1 MAKKLY
7 YIIPL
12 ILTIFILPSQAAFP
26 IELSKDIIVMAR
38 HGSLEDTP
46 ENTFAA
52 FERAINI
59 GVGGLEI
66 DVRKTRDNKLV
77 LMHDDTIDRTTDGRG
92 YVSLLLYEEIKLY
105 DAGTW
110 KGEKFTGERVPLLS
124 DALQFAKEKNIKVLL
139 NVKEHGIK
147 RLVLSHIKEF
157 DMMDQI
163 YFGGTLRSYRDK
175 ETDIPG
181 SKLVF
186 LLPDEITGN
195 MIDYTHEKHNHVGT
209 SMIGSDNIFE
219 MSKRMI
225 KGVDVILT
233 DYPGVA
239 VDLLNY
245 EVKNTLKNKDI
256 VAKDRLGTGVGGN
269 DAQVLTLIDI
279 MTNEQPDKSRLA
291 ALAISSQP
299 KETII
304 PILVELLTYKKKL
317 RGFNPVGKIF
327 SVFKKEEKEY
337 SLPAKIVRRNAAWSL
352 GLIGDNS
359 AVQPLIKHLK
369 TDDLELRREIV
380 HALKRIADTQTTLLL
395 NDILLN
401 DEAPYVRYDAAGALG
416 EIKDGDSVYPLI
428 TALKNDG
435 KWIVKAGCAEA
446 LGKIGNNKAVN
457 TLKDILTTD
466 AGSESSWAR
475 DRAAWALS
483 EIGNGA
489 INALVSALEDNEE
502 NTRRRAC
509 WALTRIGK
517 PAIPQLTTVLR
528 SSDKLVRSRAA
539 FALGWIRSKKAILSL
554 SWALR
559 DNETD
564 VRKMATWALGR
575 IGGAQA
581 ADALKGLLNDQDE
594 SVVEYAR
601 EAIQRIKL

>member
-1 MAKKLY
+1 MAKKLF
-7 YIIPL
+7 YIISL
-12 ILTIFILPSQAAFP
+12 ILIIFILPSQAAFP
-26 IELSKDIIVMAR
+26 IELSKDITVIAR

-66 DVRKTRDNKLV
+66 DVRKTKDNKLI
-77 LMHDDTIDRTTDGRG
+77 LMHDNTIDRTTDGKG
-92 YVSLLLYEEIKLY
+92 YVSNLSYEEIKLY

-110 KGEKFTGERVPLLS
+110 KGEKFAGERVPLLS

-139 NVKEHGIK
+139 NVKEYGIEQ
-147 RLVLSHIKEF
+147 LVMSHIKEF
-157 DMMDQI
+157 DMMHRI
-163 YFGGTLRSYRDK
+163 YFGGTLKSYRDK

-186 LLPDEITGN
+186 LPPDEITGN

-209 SMIGSDNIFE
+209 SMIGSDDIFE

-245 EVKNTLKNKDI
+245 VVRNNMKNKDI

-269 DAQVLTLIDI
+269 DAQILTLIDI

-299 KETII
+299 KETTI

-317 RGFNPVGKIF
+317 RRFNPVGKIF
-327 SVFKKEEKEY
+327 SVFKKEEKDY
-337 SLPAKIVRRNAAWSL
+337 SPPAKIVRRNAAWSL
-352 GLIGDNS
+352 GLIGDNR
-359 AVQPLIKHLK
+359 AVQPLIKQLK
-369 TDDLELRREIV
+369 TEDLELRREII
-380 HALKRIADTQTTLLL
+380 HALKRIADTQSTLLL

-401 DEAPYVRYDAAGALG
+401 DENPYVRYDAAGALG
-416 EIKDGDSVYPLI
+416 EIKDGDSIYPLI
-428 TALKNDG
+428 TALKNDK

-446 LGKIGNNKAVN
+446 LGKLCDNKAVKD
-457 TLKDILTTD
+457 LKYILTTD
-466 AGSESSWAR
+466 AGSEASWAR

-483 EIGNGA
+483 EIGNDA
-489 INALVSALEDNEE
+489 IDALVSSLADNEE
-502 NTRRRAC
+502 STRRRAS
-509 WALTRIGK
+509 WALIKIGN
-517 PAIPQLTTVLR
+517 PTVPHLTTALR
-528 SSDKLVRSRAA
+528 STNKRVRTRAA
-539 FALGWIRSKKAILSL
+539 FVLGWIGNKKAVLSL
-554 SWALR
+554 SWTLGDR
-559 DNETD
+559 ETK
-564 VRKMATWALGR
+564 VKKMAIWALGR
-575 IGGAQA
+575 IGGEQA
-581 ADALKGLLNDQDE
+581 ENALSKALNDQDE
-594 SVVEYAR
+594 SIVEYTR